1 MSASLNLPRS
11 GLYFIDVIA
20 CLLFSLT
27 LALVGARFSRE
38 HSIEIELPQAP
49 ASDTEAGSALGAEVV
64 TIGDGPSGLVLY
76 LGEEALDFSALEA
89 RFRADP
95 PVAVLI
101 RAEPTALS
109 RVITIAHAAGV
120 PDIQLGYESSSEE
133 EDVP

>member
-1 MSASLNLPRS
+1 MSAALTLPRS

-20 CLLFSLT
+20 CLLFCLT

-49 ASDTEAGSALGAEVV
+49 PRGGEAGSSLDPEVV
-64 TIGDGPSGLVLY
+64 TIGVGPSGPVLY

-101 RAEPTALS
+101 RAEPTPLS
-109 RVITIAHAAGV
+109 RVITMAHGAGV
-120 PDIQLGYESSSEE
+120 SDIQLGYETVSEE
-133 EDVP
+133 DAP